1 MNRVENAIVE
11 IEQCKN
17 VTKNFVILKEMAD
30 HQLSYTQM
38 GALIYILE
46 QVSKNQPMYQAAL
59 IPIMFKLKVLM
70 GIVGEDNEY

>member
-1 MNRVENAIVE
+1 MNRVENAVVE

-17 VTKNFVILKEMAD
+17 VTKNFNILKEMAE

-46 QVSKNQPMYQAAL
+46 QVSKNPMYQAAL
-59 IPIMFKLKVLM
+59 IPIMFKLKILM